1 VDAGQLWPS
10 FAATIAAVAV
20 PAVAISVVTGIAIV
34 PVTIPIAATGVA
46 FT

>member
-10 FAATIAAVAV
+10 FSATIAAVAV
-20 PAVAISVVTGIAIV
+20 PAVMTGIAIV